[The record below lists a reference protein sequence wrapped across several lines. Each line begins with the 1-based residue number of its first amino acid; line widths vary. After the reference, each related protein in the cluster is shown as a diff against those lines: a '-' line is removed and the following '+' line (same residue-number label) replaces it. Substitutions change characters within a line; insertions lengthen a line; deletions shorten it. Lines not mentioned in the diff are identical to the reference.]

1 MGAGGKIFDDLGNP
15 ITSQE
20 AIRRSR
26 LGLRNTFVGDPF
38 PKSNRGDLAV
48 VTGGSVRV
56 PLTGT
61 FDRGPRGRAR
71 PQMHR
76 SRTPESDNIFRG
88 PLPDFSIDNTI
99 KKGTSFFP
107 SQTPSRS
114 LSSISIGDPSIGRK
128 KRSKLSKKDK
138 AKKKKKAEAKP
149 IKSIFDLSF

>member
-1 MGAGGKIFDDLGNP
+1 MGVGGRIFDDLGNP

-38 PKSNRGDLAV
+38 PKSSRGDLGV
-48 VTGGSVRV
+48 VTGGSVARV
-56 PLTGT
+56 PLSGT
-61 FDRGPRGRAR
+61 LDRDPRGRAR
-71 PQMHR
+71 PQ
-76 SRTPESDNIFRG
+76 TTKRG
-88 PLPDFSIDNTI
+88 PEPSLPDFRIDNTI

-114 LSSISIGDPSIGRK
+114 LSSISIGDPSISRK

-138 AKKKKKAEAKP
+138 AKKKKKAKPKP

>member
-1 MGAGGKIFDDLGNP
+1 VGVGGRIFDDLGNP

-38 PKSNRGDLAV
+38 PKSSRGDLAV
-48 VTGGSVRV
+48 VTGGSVAV
-56 PLTGT
+56 PLSGT
-61 FDRGPRGRAR
+61 RTRGPTGRAR
-71 PQMHR
+71 PQTTKR
-76 SRTPESDNIFRG
+76 RTPEPS
-88 PLPDFSIDNTI
+88 LPDFAIDNTI
-99 KKGTSFFP
+99 ERGSSFFP

-114 LSSISIGDPSIGRK
+114 LSSISIGDPRIGRK

-138 AKKKKKAEAKP
+138 DKAKKKKKAKPKP